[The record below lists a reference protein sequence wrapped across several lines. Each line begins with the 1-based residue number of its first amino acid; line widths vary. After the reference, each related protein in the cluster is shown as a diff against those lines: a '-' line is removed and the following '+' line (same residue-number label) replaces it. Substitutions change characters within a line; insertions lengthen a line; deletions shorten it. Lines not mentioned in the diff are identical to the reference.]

1 MDFEGFPRNLSDT
14 KPMYLGMFWR
24 QSGLPTETMPDFGI
38 RPNKGSETTNV
49 EILTHMALQSAVGL
63 GRCECVANGI
73 RSVWR
78 TSLIGHFIQW
88 DEFVQ
93 NWDTVYLI
101 PTYPNLSQLIFL
113 GYTTIWSNKK
123 RRIFWSILQDFLGK
137 SAQHKLR
144 HQSSSWNFWWLASR
158 VKSSWNLYQFPR
170 SSYISHIFHVDFL
183 DLPINVQ
190 EFRIFPI
197 YFHIF
202 HMNFLDLPIK
212 KKTMDRTPWQ
222 GRTRTAQPGPLLGIS
237 GEKGPG
243 ASEERW
249 GMMVS
254 FWEPN
259 MGLFREWYDYTVYL
273 YVYIYV
279 CK

>member
-113 GYTTIWSNKK
+113 GYTTI
-123 RRIFWSILQDFLGK
+123 
-137 SAQHKLR
+137 
-144 HQSSSWNFWWLASR
+144 
-158 VKSSWNLYQFPR
+158 
-170 SSYISHIFHVDFL
+170 
-183 DLPINVQ
+183 
-190 EFRIFPI
+190 
-197 YFHIF
+197 
-202 HMNFLDLPIK
+202 
-212 KKTMDRTPWQ
+212 
-222 GRTRTAQPGPLLGIS
+222 
-237 GEKGPG
+237 
-243 ASEERW
+243 
-249 GMMVS
+249 
-254 FWEPN
+254 
-259 MGLFREWYDYTVYL
+259 
-273 YVYIYV
+273 
-279 CK
+279 

>member
-101 PTYPNLSQLIFL
+101 PTYPNLFFWDIPPFEA
-113 GYTTIWSNKK
+113 TKK
-123 RRIFWSILQDFLGK
+123 DASFDQSSRIFWG
-137 SAQHKLR
+137 
-144 HQSSSWNFWWLASR
+144 NPP
-158 VKSSWNLYQFPR
+158 N
-170 SSYISHIFHVDFL
+170 
-183 DLPINVQ
+183 IN
-190 EFRIFPI
+190 
-197 YFHIF
+197 
-202 HMNFLDLPIK
+202 
-212 KKTMDRTPWQ
+212 
-222 GRTRTAQPGPLLGIS
+222 
-237 GEKGPG
+237 
-243 ASEERW
+243 
-249 GMMVS
+249 
-254 FWEPN
+254 
-259 MGLFREWYDYTVYL
+259 
-273 YVYIYV
+273 
-279 CK
+279 